1 MFPLKSIPIQ
11 IFGALFSLRWS
22 MAALGSSLNL
32 IGNGDKVFGTCDA
45 CNTYQHDLNYLLIT
59 WVALIAT
66 IIVLGIVTGYLLKRN
81 DTHV

>member
-1 MFPLKSIPIQ
+1 
-11 IFGALFSLRWS
+11 

-32 IGNGDKVFGTCDA
+32 IGNGDKVFGTCDS

-59 WVALIAT
+59 LLALIAT
-66 IIVLGIVTGYLLKRN
+66 IIVLGILTGYLLKRN